1 MAPVSGE
8 VRQRTG
14 DRIAR
19 LAGCGLDL
27 VSFWQASTEVLAGA
41 VPHGGA
47 PCWYTLDPAS
57 LLVTSHYQQGLPELP
72 GEWFAHEYYQDDVN
86 KLVDVARSHRGISTL
101 HEATGGDPT
110 GSPRWHFNMALGG
123 DQELIAALRA
133 PTGEVWGALG
143 LYREPGRP
151 LFDDAEVAFVQ
162 AVAPSLAEGARRAL
176 LVGEAVDPEG
186 PEAPGLLVLSDTWE
200 VESATPGVE
209 RWLQELPDGNWD
221 AGRLPSAVLAV
232 AGRALRT
239 AEHPD
244 EPGQVAVSRVLSR
257 SGTWIVLHGAAL
269 VSGKARRVAVIV
281 EPAHPARIAPLLMSV
296 YGLTEREQD
305 VTRLVLQGSSTAEI
319 AERLVVS
326 AHTVQQH
333 LKSIF
338 DKTGVRSRRDLV
350 GKVFFAHYEPRVRD
364 NERRVITDQPVRGG
378 PLVGGAT
385 S

>member
-1 MAPVSGE
+1 M
-8 VRQRTG
+8 
-14 DRIAR
+14 
-19 LAGCGLDL
+19 
-27 VSFWQASTEVLAGA
+27 
-41 VPHGGA
+41 
-47 PCWYTLDPAS
+47 
-57 LLVTSHYQQGLPELP
+57 
-72 GEWFAHEYYQDDVN
+72 
-86 KLVDVARSHRGISTL
+86 
-101 HEATGGDPT
+101 
-110 GSPRWHFNMALGG
+110 
-123 DQELIAALRA
+123 
-133 PTGEVWGALG
+133 GALG

-186 PEAPGLLVLSDTWE
+186 PESPGLLVLSDTWE

-209 RWLQELPDGNWD
+209 RWLRELPDGEWD

-244 EPGQVAVSRVLSR
+244 QPGQVAVSRVLAR

-269 VSGKARRVAVIV
+269 VSSKARRVAVIV

-378 PLVGGAT
+378 PLVGGTT